1 MRSRRTIAV
10 LGVVA
15 AALASLAAPGV
26 LFADEGTTIELE
38 IQIAPS
44 TLNLSYEGKC
54 VTVHTNLTYTS
65 ELEDDFDWCLE
76 GVAAYAV
83 FPDDCGDLV
92 AKFHVDEIAIA
103 IEDDIGDVTGP
114 TTVTMTLTGDE
125 KEGDVAYEGSDEVRV
140 IDVTAKKGS

>member
-1 MRSRRTIAV
+1 MKSRRTIAV

-15 AALASLAAPGV
+15 AALTSLVAPGV
-26 LFADEGTTIELE
+26 LLADKPTEMD

-44 TLNLSYEGKC
+44 TLNLSYEGNC
-54 VTVHTNLTYTS
+54 VTVHTDLTYTAA
-65 ELEDDFDWCLE
+65 LEADFVWSLN
-76 GVAAYAV
+76 GAPSYAV

-92 AKFHVDEIAIA
+92 AKFHVEDIAA
-103 IEDDIGDVTGP
+103 VVGEVAGP

-140 IDVTAKKGS
+140 IDIVPVMKNR